1 MSFALC
7 LNLNMKNMLVRSF
20 VAVSL
25 LAVMGQ
31 GCLMPAPA
39 PSADTTPDV
48 IEKTDEAMM
57 PKENDSTIPK
67 QDAMKKDGG
76 AMKPSASTYQPYTK
90 AAYEQAKASGK
101 PIFLF
106 FYANW
111 CPTCREQ
118 EPRLQRVVPTHMGG
132 VVGLRVNYNDTE
144 TDESEKAL
152 AKEFG
157 VTYQHTGFFID
168 ASGSVQKK
176 TIGTFGDAQTVE
188 YLDLIK

>member
-1 MSFALC
+1 
-7 LNLNMKNMLVRSF
+7 
-20 VAVSL
+20 
-25 LAVMGQ
+25 
-31 GCLMPAPA
+31 MPASA
-39 PSADTTPDV
+39 PSVDAVPDAM
-48 IEKTDEAMM
+48 EKSDEAMM
-57 PKENDSTIPK
+57 PEDES
-67 QDAMKKDGG
+67 M
-76 AMKPSASTYQPYTK
+76 MKPSASTYQPYTK
-90 AAYEQAKASGK
+90 AAYEAAKASGK

-144 TDESEKAL
+144 TDEDEKAL

-168 ASGSVQKK
+168 ASESVQKK
-176 TIGTFGDAQTVE
+176 TIGTFSDTQTVE

>member
-1 MSFALC
+1 
-7 LNLNMKNMLVRSF
+7 
-20 VAVSL
+20 
-25 LAVMGQ
+25 MGQ

-39 PSADTTPDV
+39 PSVDVVPDA
-48 IEKTDEAMM
+48 IEKSDKAMM
-57 PKENDSTIPK
+57 PKE
-67 QDAMKKDGG
+67 DAMKKDESM
-76 AMKPSASTYQPYTK
+76 MKPSASTYQPYTK
-90 AAYEQAKASGK
+90 AAYEAAKASGK

-118 EPRLQRVVPTHMGG
+118 EPRLQRVVPTHKGG

-144 TDESEKAL
+144 TDEDEKAL

-176 TIGTFGDAQTVE
+176 TIGTFSDTQTVE

>member
-1 MSFALC
+1 
-7 LNLNMKNMLVRSF
+7 
-20 VAVSL
+20 
-25 LAVMGQ
+25 MGQ

-39 PSADTTPDV
+39 PSVDTVTEV
-48 IEKTDEAMM
+48 MEKSDEVMM
-57 PKENDSTIPK
+57 PKDES
-67 QDAMKKDGG
+67 M
-76 AMKPSASTYQPYTK
+76 MKPSASSYQPYTK
-90 AAYEQAKASGK
+90 AAYEAAKSSGK

-118 EPRLQRVVPTHMGG
+118 EPRLQRVVPNHMGG

-144 TDESEKAL
+144 TDGDEKAL

-168 ASGSVQKK
+168 NKGTVQKK
-176 TIGTFGDAQTVE
+176 TIGTFSDAQTIE
-188 YLDLIK
+188 YLNLIQ

>member
-1 MSFALC
+1 
-7 LNLNMKNMLVRSF
+7 MKNMLARSF

-39 PSADTTPDV
+39 PSVDVVPDA
-48 IEKTDEAMM
+48 IEKSDKAMM
-57 PKENDSTIPK
+57 PKE
-67 QDAMKKDGG
+67 DAMKKDESM
-76 AMKPSASTYQPYTK
+76 MKPSASTYQPYTK
-90 AAYEQAKASGK
+90 AAYEAAKASGK

-118 EPRLQRVVPTHMGG
+118 EPRLQRVVPTHKGG

-144 TDESEKAL
+144 TDEDEKAL

-176 TIGTFGDAQTVE
+176 TIGTFSDTQTVE